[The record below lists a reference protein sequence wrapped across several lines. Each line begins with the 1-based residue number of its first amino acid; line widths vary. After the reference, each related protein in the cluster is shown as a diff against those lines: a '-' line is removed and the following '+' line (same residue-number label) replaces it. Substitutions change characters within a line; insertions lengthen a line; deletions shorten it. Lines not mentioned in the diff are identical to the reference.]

1 MTSTPDGPAGD
12 RQETDASRTTQLRI
26 PSHLRR
32 AGQQRSRPAR
42 NVLPKYDY
50 EHYSRLAGPLTRPDA
65 DKPYTVQYRSLLS
78 QETHRIR
85 AALLLGAA
93 PLLSLGLFVWLMQP
107 QHWTERDPNL
117 KNDTLLV
124 LDIVMLVSI
133 GLIELFRTMNVLSNA
148 HATLVARDPIPVV
161 PEGGTRV
168 AFLTSFVPGKEPLEM
183 VTKTLEAA
191 VRIRH
196 RGVMHVWLLDEG
208 DDPAVKEVCARLGV
222 RHFSRKGIAKWNQP
236 KGAHRAKTK
245 HGNYNAWLD
254 AHGDDYDYFAS
265 VDTDHVPM
273 PNYLERMLGYFR
285 DPDVGFV
292 IGPQVYGNYDSFV
305 TKAAESQQFLFHALI
320 QRAGNRYGAPMFVGT
335 SNAVRIRA
343 LKQIGGLYDS
353 ITEDMATGFEM
364 HRHRNPESGNKW
376 RSVYTPDVLAVGEGP
391 SAWTDF
397 FTQQLRWSRGTYETI
412 LKQYWKG
419 FSSLPPGKLF
429 NYTMMII
436 FYPMSALNWILAAL
450 SCALFLGMG
459 ASGVQIDPAIWMML
473 YGNASALQI
482 GLYIWNRRHNVSP
495 HEPEGSGGLAG
506 MAMSAMSAPLY
517 ARSLM
522 DAVLR
527 RKSSFVVTPKG
538 DSSSPDTLFGTFRV
552 HFFFILVFGG
562 SMIASFVFG
571 HDHPAML
578 TWATLA
584 MLITAAPV
592 FIWWWSLRQEK
603 RARRRRGSHRGRR
616 GSGGPG
622 APAPATAGANA
633 HHQAVPPLGRTAPL
647 DRTAPLPQI
656 PHQAAPTPTPAPAP
670 AEPTA
675 QTARISLGGR
685 KK

>member
-1 MTSTPDGPAGD
+1 MTSTPPGD
-12 RQETDASRTTQLRI
+12 RQENDASRTTQLRI
-26 PSHLRR
+26 PAGLRTGAARRR
-32 AGQQRSRPAR
+32 AKKE
-42 NVLPKYDY
+42 LPRYDY
-50 EHYSRLAGPLTRPDA
+50 EHYSRLAGPLTQPPA
-65 DKPYTVQYRSLLS
+65 GKPYKVQYRSLIS
-78 QETHRIR
+78 QEPHRVR

-93 PLLSLGLFVWLMQP
+93 PLVSLGLFAWLMQP
-107 QHWTERDPNL
+107 SHWTDRDPNL
-117 KNDTLLV
+117 DNDLLLV

-148 HATLVARDPIPVV
+148 HATLVARDPVPVIP
-161 PEGGTRV
+161 ESGTKV

-196 RGVMHVWLLDEG
+196 RGLMHVWLLDEG

-222 RHFSRKGIAKWNQP
+222 HHFSRKGVAHWNQA
-236 KGAHRAKTK
+236 KGPHRAKTK

-254 AHGDDYDYFAS
+254 AHGGDYDFFAS
-265 VDTDHVPM
+265 VDTDHIPM
-273 PNYLERMLGYFR
+273 ANYLERMLGYFR

-292 IGPQVYGNYDSFV
+292 IGPQVYGNYDTFV

-320 QRAGNRYGAPMFVGT
+320 QRAGNRYGSPMFVGT
-335 SNAVRIRA
+335 SNAVRISA

-353 ITEDMATGFEM
+353 ITEDMATGFEI
-364 HRHRNPESGNKW
+364 HRHRNPATGRKW

-391 SAWTDF
+391 TAWTDF

-412 LKQYWKG
+412 IGQFWKG
-419 FSSLPPGKLF
+419 FGTMPPGKLF

-459 ASGVQIDPAIWMML
+459 ASGVQIDPTIWMML

-506 MAMSAMSAPLY
+506 MVMSALSAPIY

-538 DSSSPDTLFGTFRV
+538 DSSSPDTLFGTFRI
-552 HFFFILVFGG
+552 HLFFI
-562 SMIASFVFG
+562 FVFG
-571 HDHPAML
+571 ASMISSFFLGHSHPAMV

-584 MLITAAPV
+584 LLITAAPIIGWRYTV
-592 FIWWWSLRQEK
+592 RAEK
-603 RARRRRGSHRGRR
+603 NKRRAGGGSHR
-616 GSGGPG
+616 SGGPAPEPRPQPLPG
-622 APAPATAGANA
+622 APGNDQTM
-633 HHQAVPPLGRTAPL
+633 
-647 DRTAPLPQI
+647 QI
-656 PHQAAPTPTPAPAP
+656 
-670 AEPTA
+670 A
-675 QTARISLGGR
+675 QIALGGR

>member
-1 MTSTPDGPAGD
+1 MTSTPPGD
-12 RQETDASRTTQLRI
+12 RQENDASRTTQLRI
-26 PSHLRR
+26 PAGLRAGAARRR
-32 AGQQRSRPAR
+32 AKKE
-42 NVLPKYDY
+42 LPRYDY
-50 EHYSRLAGPLTRPDA
+50 EHYSRLAGPLTQPPA
-65 DKPYTVQYRSLLS
+65 GKPYKVQYRSLIS
-78 QETHRIR
+78 QEPHRVR

-93 PLLSLGLFVWLMQP
+93 PLVSLGLFAWLMQP
-107 QHWTERDPNL
+107 SHWTDRDPNL
-117 KNDTLLV
+117 DNDLLLV

-148 HATLVARDPIPVV
+148 HATLVARDPVPVIP
-161 PEGGTRV
+161 ESGTKV

-196 RGVMHVWLLDEG
+196 RGLMHVWLLDEG

-222 RHFSRKGIAKWNQP
+222 HHFSRKGVAHWNQA
-236 KGAHRAKTK
+236 KGPHRAKTK

-254 AHGDDYDYFAS
+254 AHGGDYDFFAS
-265 VDTDHVPM
+265 VDTDHIPM
-273 PNYLERMLGYFR
+273 ANYLERMLGYFR

-292 IGPQVYGNYDSFV
+292 IGPQVYGNYDTFV

-320 QRAGNRYGAPMFVGT
+320 QRAGNRYGSPMFVGT
-335 SNAVRIRA
+335 SNAVRISA

-353 ITEDMATGFEM
+353 ITEDMATGFEI
-364 HRHRNPESGNKW
+364 HRHRNPATGRKW

-391 SAWTDF
+391 TAWTDF

-412 LKQYWKG
+412 IGQFWKG
-419 FSSLPPGKLF
+419 FGTMPPGKLF

-459 ASGVQIDPAIWMML
+459 ASGVQIDPTIWMML

-506 MAMSAMSAPLY
+506 MVMSALSAPIY

-538 DSSSPDTLFGTFRV
+538 DSSSPDTLFGTFRI
-552 HFFFILVFGG
+552 HLFFIVVFGA
-562 SMIASFVFG
+562 SMIASFFLG
-571 HDHPAML
+571 HSHPAMV

-584 MLITAAPV
+584 LLITAAP
-592 FIWWWSLRQEK
+592 IIGWRYTIRAEK
-603 RARRRRGSHRGRR
+603 KKRRTGGGSHR
-616 GSGGPG
+616 SGGPAPEPRPQPLPG
-622 APAPATAGANA
+622 APGNDQTM
-633 HHQAVPPLGRTAPL
+633 
-647 DRTAPLPQI
+647 QI
-656 PHQAAPTPTPAPAP
+656 
-670 AEPTA
+670 
-675 QTARISLGGR
+675 ARIALGGR